1 MALGDVVRLWRLE
14 LGWKQEDIARR
25 SGGLLTQVNVSDA
38 ERNKYPNPTQ
48 RTLQGFAN
56 AFGVTLDALVRA
68 AALPPGEIPSVAETL
83 PPETAGLPGWVRD
96 FHRWGS
102 ALTPTQR
109 EGILDLARKLAEEAA
124 QAEIAKL
131 NAHPRPNPS
140 GE

>member
-1 MALGDVVRLWRLE
+1 VALGDVVRLWRVE

-56 AFGVTLDALVRA
+56 AFGVTIDALVQA
-68 AALPPGEIPSVAETL
+68 AALPSPEIPSVAEAL
-83 PPETAGLPGWVRD
+83 PRQTAGLPGWVRD

-102 ALTPTQR
+102 IMTPTQR
-109 EGILDLARKLAEEAA
+109 EGLLDLARRLAEEAA
-124 QAEIAKL
+124 QAETAKL
-131 NAHPRPNPS
+131 KAYSRTDPGS
-140 GE
+140 K

>member
-48 RTLQGFAN
+48 RTLQGFAS
-56 AFGVTLDALVRA
+56 AFGVTLDTLVRA
-68 AALPPGEIPSVAETL
+68 ATLPLGEIPSVAEAL
-83 PPETAGLPGWVRD
+83 PPETGGLPGWVRD

-109 EGILDLARKLAEEAA
+109 EGILDLARKLAEEAT
-124 QAEIAKL
+124 QAEVSEVK
-131 NAHPRPNPS
+131 AHPGANPTR
-140 GE
+140 E